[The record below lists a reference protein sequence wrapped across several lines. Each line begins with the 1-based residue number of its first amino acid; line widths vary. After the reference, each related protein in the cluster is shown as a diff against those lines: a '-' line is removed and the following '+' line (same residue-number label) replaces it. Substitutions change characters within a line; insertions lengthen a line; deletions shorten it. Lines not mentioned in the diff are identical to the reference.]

1 MRVKELSEK
10 LQYEIVTAG
19 DMEREVTGCY
29 IGDLLSWV
37 MGHAS
42 PGNLWITIM
51 SNINVVAVAVL
62 TEVSC
67 IILAEDVDL
76 DDLALKKAL
85 DQGVCI
91 LRTKESAYEAAVNIN
106 NCLTSRI

>member
-1 MRVKELSEK
+1 MKVKELWEK
-10 LQYEIVTAG
+10 LNYEIVVDG
-19 DMEREVTGCY
+19 DMDQEITGCY

-51 SNINVVAVAVL
+51 SNVNVIAVAVL

-67 IILAEDVDL
+67 IVLAEGVAL
-76 DDLALKKAL
+76 DDLALKKAI
-85 DQGVCI
+85 DQGVCV
-91 LRTKESAYEAAVNIN
+91 LRTKDSVYDAAVNIN
-106 NCLTSRI
+106 NFMASQI

>member
-1 MRVKELSEK
+1 MRVSELSEK
-10 LQYEIVTAG
+10 LNYEIVTAG
-19 DMEREVTGCY
+19 DMNNEITGCY

-62 TEVSC
+62 TEVAC
-67 IILAEDVDL
+67 IVLAENVAL
-76 DDLALKKAL
+76 DELALKKAL

-91 LRTKESAYEAAVNIN
+91 LRTKESAYEAAININ
-106 NCLTSRI
+106 NCLASKL

>member
-1 MRVKELSEK
+1 MKVKELSEI
-10 LQYEIVTAG
+10 LGYEVVSPGNMNEDI
-19 DMEREVTGCY
+19 TGCY

-51 SNINVVAVAVL
+51 SNINVIAVAVL

-67 IILAEDVDL
+67 IVLAENVPL
-76 DDLALKKAL
+76 DDLALKKAI

-91 LRTKESAYEAAVNIN
+91 LRTNESAYEAAININ
-106 NCLTSRI
+106 NCLTSKI

>member
-1 MRVKELSEK
+1 MKVKELSEK
-10 LQYEIVTAG
+10 LDYEIVTAG
-19 DMEREVTGCY
+19 DMNEDITGCY

-51 SNINVVAVAVL
+51 SNVNVIAVAVL

-67 IILAEDVDL
+67 IVLAENVRL
-76 DDLALKKAL
+76 DDLALKKAI

-91 LRTKESAYEAAVNIN
+91 LRTKESAYEAAVKIN
-106 NCLTSRI
+106 NCLEARI

>member
-10 LQYEIVTAG
+10 LNYEIVTAG
-19 DMEREVTGCY
+19 DMHKEITGCY

-51 SNINVVAVAVL
+51 SNINVIAVAVL

-67 IILAEDVDL
+67 ILLAENVPL
-76 DDLALKKAL
+76 DDLALKKAI

-91 LRTKESAYEAAVNIN
+91 LRTKESAYEAAVKIN
-106 NCLTSRI
+106 NCLTSKI

>member
-1 MRVKELSEK
+1 MKVKELSEK
-10 LQYEIVTAG
+10 LDYEIVTAG
-19 DMEREVTGCY
+19 DMNEDITGCY

-51 SNINVVAVAVL
+51 SNVNVIAVAVL

-67 IILAEDVDL
+67 IVLAENVRL
-76 DDLALKKAL
+76 DDLALKKAM

-91 LRTKESAYEAAVNIN
+91 LRTKESAYEAAVKIS
-106 NCLTSRI
+106 NCLEARI